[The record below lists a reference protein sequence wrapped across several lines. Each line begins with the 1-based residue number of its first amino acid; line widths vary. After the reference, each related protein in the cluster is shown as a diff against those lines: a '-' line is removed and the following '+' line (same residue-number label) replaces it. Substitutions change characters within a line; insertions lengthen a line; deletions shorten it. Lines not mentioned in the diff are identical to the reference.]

1 MPHRVRRGERSGE
14 TSVPSEAGEGGKR
27 GGKKRRVKQRK
38 EAREKRKERER
49 KAPLTGTGFFRHC
62 LKSSTVSV
70 RPIDSIRKPSE

>member
-1 MPHRVRRGERSGE
+1 MRGGERSGE
-14 TSVPSEAGEGGKR
+14 ISVPSEAGGGGKR